1 MSIKKLIIVG
11 GGLAGSEAAWQAGNR
26 GIEVILY
33 EMRPVKMTEVH
44 VSSRLAEL
52 VCSNS
57 LGSNLINRASGLLK
71 QELRILGSLL
81 IECADKTSVPAGRAL
96 AVDRNAFAEMVT
108 EKLSKKENIT
118 IVREEVVAIPE
129 ETTVISTG
137 PLTAKTFSRK
147 IIDLVGEKYL
157 YFYDAISPIVE
168 THSIN
173 MDIVFKSSRYEYMS
187 NKGGDY
193 INCPFNED
201 QYKRF
206 VQELIKSERIKI
218 KSFESDIFAGVSAGP
233 EKYFEGC
240 LPIEVMAD
248 RDERSLLFGPMR
260 PVGLIDPKSGRKP
273 YAVVQLRKDNLAG
286 SLHNLVGF
294 QTNLKISE
302 QDRIFR
308 LIPGLESAVF
318 VRYGQMHRNM
328 YINSPKLLEPTL
340 RFSSRNN
347 LFFAGQITG
356 VEGYAAN
363 IGTGLLA
370 GLNAAKTIINEPLE
384 RLPETTMLGALCHYI
399 SNAEVKE
406 FQPMKPNFGIL
417 PALSEGKL
425 QNRQQRADDYK
436 ERALTDLKA
445 HLPKNRS

>member
-1 MSIKKLIIVG
+1 MPRKILIIVG
-11 GGLAGSEAAWQAGNR
+11 GGLAGSEAAWQAARR
-26 GIEVILY
+26 GIDIVLY

-81 IECADKTSVPAGRAL
+81 IECADKTAVPAGRAL

-108 EKLSKKENIT
+108 EKLSKKTNIT
-118 IVREEVVAIPE
+118 IVREEVVEIPE

-168 THSIN
+168 TDSIN
-173 MDIVFKSSRYEYMS
+173 MDIAFKSSRYEFMS
-187 NKGGDY
+187 NNEGDY

-206 VQELIKSERIKI
+206 VQKLIKSERIKI
-218 KSFESDIFAGVSAGP
+218 KSFESDILAGVSAGP

-248 RDERSLLFGPMR
+248 RDEKSLLFGPMR

-273 YAVVQLRKDNLAG
+273 YAVVQLRKDNLSG

-340 RFSSRNN
+340 RFSSRKN

-370 GLNAAKTIINEPLE
+370 GLNAAKTILNDPLE

-406 FQPMKPNFGIL
+406 FQPMKANFGIL
-417 PALSEGKL
+417 PALSEGKK
-425 QNRQQRADDYK
+425 NRQQRADEYQK
-436 ERALTDLKA
+436 RAIKDLIA
-445 HLPKNRS
+445 HQSGNRS